1 MALQCRVVLNENNEI
16 DYVETEDGQRS
27 QLFDGLAETLGGD
40 KNSALGFYALT
51 ESEDFKTIQ
60 KNERLS
66 QTKRQES
73 NRGGEIATRAANFL
87 RSKGGTNEKNS
98 SWRQKQELETF
109 AKDNDYWY
117 DNYKGLGE
125 YIGKGM
131 ESLVFLS
138 KDSLEVLKEFKNN
151 VGDLTSEFTDETSL
165 TKPRPLVEPSV
176 EEVVQYANAT
186 EEELTPEQTI
196 DLQDVIMS
204 LSVNNSKEAEKKLKE
219 ALETKGFIRFN
230 KKQMLN
236 SGAFNK
242 YEVKQILNSK
252 EKQDQVEQSYRAL
265 KNSPTIEVEYPKDEV
280 NRESKINSFG
290 KQSVINP
297 LLPTETEGVET
308 KTVTKEGVLENKTTG
323 TDTEVILNN
332 TYIGEENVKL
342 SENLF
347 FITKTFSP
355 AVWEN
360 KKDAIFKVVNQI
372 KEYAKDSGV
381 DLKNIEEKVYTKSR
395 EGIINFFESLED
407 FLQKGDA
414 TEFAPL
420 YNEMFELNKPIKES
434 IRTDNKFDVYMNEDV
449 SEYEAFTKHN
459 LVKKSPTVYRKIK
472 GDLSL
477 DEAYSIISQN
487 ENISEEQ
494 LRKEIKENPLEVSDY
509 EVDVEELEKM
519 QLYKRYFNF
528 PRNIPAIK
536 TANQKKSFIRKA
548 NKWLLK
554 SGNPYYKITKN
565 GLELVSQDEITR
577 SRAELTLPEYLK
589 QEEKEEVIV
598 EDLNKERR
606 LEALVNPSSVQ
617 KVKGEFLYLEPEV
630 VAIKNEVESMVRT
643 PRGVFEYMYGQGN
656 VGFYGKVT
664 SEERPLSDMNYKQYT
679 YLENNPELFQKAKN
693 YYSKAELDEINK
705 DNFEC
710 S

>member
-27 QLFDGLAETLGGD
+27 QLFDGLVETLGGD

-66 QTKRQES
+66 QTKKQES

-138 KDSLEVLKEFKNN
+138 KDGEKVFKVNDLEFYDTPLNYLNTINEHNRLFPEAPYKVIGFTTRQDTDNFSFVLEQPFIQAERGATQEEVNKELEKLGFSAVGEAESYKKANIEILDLHEGN
-151 VGDLTSEFTDETSL
+151 VVVDSEGNIFFIDPVIFVTEEEKSAPTYSIAKVYKDRLTKEKQNTEFIDEISL

-204 LSVNNSKEAEKKLKE
+204 LGVNNSKEAEKKLKE

-265 KNSPTIEVEYPKDEV
+265 KNSPTIEVEYPKDFVYNTSE
-280 NRESKINSFG
+280 INSFG
-290 KQSVINP
+290 KQKVLNP
-297 LLPTETEGVET
+297 FILQQDIIKQGKIP
-308 KTVTKEGVLENKTTG
+308 EGVLIEQQTQQKEVRVQTKAKEIIKVEVTPEQ
-323 TDTEVILNN
+323 TITEQQDFKELTKI
-332 TYIGEENVKL
+332 EL
-342 SENLF
+342 S
-347 FITKTFSP
+347 SP
-355 AVWEN
+355 KFLTVSQLSKAVNSE
-360 KKDAIFKVVNQI
+360 KMI
-372 KEYAKDSGV
+372 E
-381 DLKNIEEKVYTKSR
+381 LKN
-395 EGIINFFESLED
+395 
-407 FLQKGDA
+407 
-414 TEFAPL
+414 
-420 YNEMFELNKPIKES
+420 
-434 IRTDNKFDVYMNEDV
+434 
-449 SEYEAFTKHN
+449 
-459 LVKKSPTVYRKIK
+459 
-472 GDLSL
+472 
-477 DEAYSIISQN
+477 
-487 ENISEEQ
+487 
-494 LRKEIKENPLEVSDY
+494 
-509 EVDVEELEKM
+509 
-519 QLYKRYFNF
+519 
-528 PRNIPAIK
+528 
-536 TANQKKSFIRKA
+536 
-548 NKWLLK
+548 
-554 SGNPYYKITKN
+554 
-565 GLELVSQDEITR
+565 
-577 SRAELTLPEYLK
+577 K
-589 QEEKEEVIV
+589 QEELRKRW
-598 EDLNKERR
+598 K
-606 LEALVNPSSVQ
+606 
-617 KVKGEFLYLEPEV
+617 
-630 VAIKNEVESMVRT
+630 
-643 PRGVFEYMYGQGN
+643 
-656 VGFYGKVT
+656 
-664 SEERPLSDMNYKQYT
+664 
-679 YLENNPELFQKAKN
+679 
-693 YYSKAELDEINK
+693 ELDEISNCIWK
-705 DNFEC
+705 